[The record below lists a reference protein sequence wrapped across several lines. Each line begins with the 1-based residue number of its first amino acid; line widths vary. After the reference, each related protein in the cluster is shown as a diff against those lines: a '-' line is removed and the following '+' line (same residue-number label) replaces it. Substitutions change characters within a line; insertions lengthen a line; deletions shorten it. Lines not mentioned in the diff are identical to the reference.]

1 MQIYILRHGIAED
14 KGAKQSDSDRALTGE
29 GKKKLAAVLSV
40 AAKAGVAPAVILTSP
55 YKRARQTAEMAA
67 DALGYSEPPIETES
81 LVPHGSPQAVWNEV
95 RDRRAEESVLLAGHE
110 PLLSQVVAYFLGTPA
125 LQFEFR
131 KGAMVCLTV
140 DSFRGEPHGV
150 LQWILTPRLANA

>member
-1 MQIYILRHGIAED
+1 MQVYILRHGIAED
-14 KGAKQSDSDRALTGE
+14 QGARQSDSDRSLTAE
-29 GKKKLAAVLSV
+29 GKRKLAAVLSA

-67 DALGYSEPPIETES
+67 EALGYSSPPVEIES
-81 LVPHGSPQAVWNEV
+81 LVPHGSPQAVWNDV
-95 RDRRAEESVLLAGHE
+95 RGHRTEESLLLAGHE
-110 PLLSQVVAYFLGTPA
+110 PLLSQVVAYFLSAPA

-131 KGAMVCLTV
+131 KGALVCMTIEN
-140 DSFRGEPHGV
+140 FRGEPHGV

>member
-1 MQIYILRHGIAED
+1 MRQ
-14 KGAKQSDSDRALTGE
+14 KDSDRALTGE

-40 AAKAGVAPAVILTSP
+40 AAKAGAAPAVILTSP

-67 DALGYSEPPIETES
+67 EALGYSKPPIDTQS
-81 LVPHGSPQAVWNEV
+81 LEPDGSPQDVWSDV
-95 RDRRAEESVLLAGHE
+95 RDHRAEESLLLAGHE

-131 KGAMVCLTV
+131 KGALVCLTI
-140 DSFRGEPHGV
+140 DNFRGEPHGV